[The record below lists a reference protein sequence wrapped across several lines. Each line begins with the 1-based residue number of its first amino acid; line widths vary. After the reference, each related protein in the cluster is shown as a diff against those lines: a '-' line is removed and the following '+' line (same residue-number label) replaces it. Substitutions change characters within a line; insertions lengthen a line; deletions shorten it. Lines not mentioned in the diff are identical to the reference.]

1 MFNSNY
7 PTNLKLLTL
16 TSTTING
23 SNLNIDTSVNFRNA
37 LLYLN
42 SPNKIGILNAVPQY
56 TLDIAGDIN
65 LTGNIYKDGQMI
77 LTEFADVSLWST
89 LPGYIFYNGG
99 SVGIGTTSDPT
110 PYLFYVNGTSY
121 FASNVTLNGN
131 LNSNS
136 IITCN
141 DIVVSD
147 TATINNLDVS
157 GITNLNGLTS
167 SNPIDTNGLVVSSG
181 NINVSSGDIIAP
193 GSTITCLNCY
203 VTNQSTFASNVTFEE
218 NVSVI
223 GKLNCV
229 DNFNVNNKLTIYGPS
244 GNIVTSGSAT
254 IANSVSIGSS
264 LEVGGYSE
272 FYKATIN
279 NDLNINGNLYVN
291 TGSTNLHDLT
301 VTDGTN
307 LNGNVSIDSGN
318 VLFNSSSSTTTP
330 NVIIKY
336 PTVST
341 SSTSGALVVTGGVGI
356 GKNLITGGSITSL
369 SGTSNFIDINVID
382 DLTVNGYTVLNS
394 DTKVY
399 ANTDIYGDLNVE
411 LPGGTINALN
421 LNIGNLSSPLVPS
434 LSIDSDGNLNTTGN
448 IELNQNL
455 TVGGD
460 VLIEGNLTLSGS
472 TSSFA
477 GGIIT
482 NSRFIQDTL
491 ATYDIYTTYSGS
503 TFIIISHDILD
514 TINLPSTNTT
524 GTYYK
529 FIIGPG
535 YTNSSTIDIQIN
547 SSSPNITMFGL
558 IDNASTYTSV
568 SSASVLTLNSNVAGD
583 FVEISLVSTSS
594 TGDYAYY
601 INAKSSNSN
610 GFLYS

>member
-42 SPNKIGILNAVPQY
+42 SSNKIGILNAVPQY

-99 SVGIGTTSDPT
+99 SVGIGITSNPN

-121 FASNVTLNGN
+121 FASTVTFDSN
-131 LNSNS
+131 LNSNG

-147 TATINNLDVS
+147 TAIINNLDVS

-223 GKLNCV
+223 GKLNCI
-229 DNFNVNNKLTIYGPS
+229 DNFNVNNKLIIYGSS

-254 IANSVSIGSS
+254 IGNSMSIGSS
-264 LEVGGYSE
+264 LEVGGYCE
-272 FYKATIN
+272 FYKTTVN

-301 VTDGTN
+301 VTNGTN
-307 LNGNVSIDSGN
+307 LNGNVSIDYEN
-318 VLFNSSSSTTTP
+318 VLINTNSSTP
-330 NVIIKY
+330 NVTINY
-336 PTVST
+336 PT
-341 SSTSGALVVTGGVGI
+341 SSTSINTGALVVTGGVGI
-356 GKNLITGGSITSL
+356 EENLNVGGSITSE
-369 SGTSNFIDINVID
+369 SGTSNFININVSD
-382 DLTVNGYTVLNS
+382 NLTTNGYTVLNS

-399 ANTDIYGDLNVE
+399 ADTTIYGNLNVE
-411 LPGGTINALN
+411 SPGGTINALN
-421 LNIGNLSSPLVPS
+421 LNIGNLSSPLVTS

-460 VLIEGNLTLSGS
+460 VLIDGNLTLSGS
-472 TSSFA
+472 TSLFA

-491 ATYDIYTTYSGS
+491 ATYNIYTTYSGS
-503 TFIIISHDILD
+503 TFVIISHDILD
-514 TINLPSTNTT
+514 TINLPSTNTI
-524 GTYYK
+524 GSYYK
-529 FIIGPG
+529 FVIGPG
-535 YTNSSTIDIQIN
+535 YTNTSTIDIQIN

-558 IDNASTYTSV
+558 IDNASTYISF
-568 SSASVLTLNSNVAGD
+568 SSANVLTLNSNAPGD
-583 FVEISLVSTSS
+583 FVEISLVLTSS
-594 TGDYAYY
+594 NGVYAYY